1 VDKQQTLAL
10 CEQFQ
15 IRPTKSLGQ
24 NFLIQESV
32 SRRIAAL
39 ADLSS
44 ADLVIEIGPGLGAL
58 TVELAPAAGKV
69 CAIEIDRHL
78 IPALEHVLAPFPNT
92 TIIHEDALKVSFRQ
106 LVEDWQGNG
115 KEDWQGNGKEDWQG
129 NGKEDWQGSVKH
141 AVKSA
146 GSGHIKIAANLPYYI
161 TTPLI
166 EKLIVELP
174 QSTVML
180 LMVQDEAADRLLAK
194 PGSKLYSP
202 LAILAAQY
210 GHGAKSFA
218 VPASAYMPQPHV
230 DSCVVTLTANPSQP
244 PLNWPRY
251 QRFLETCF
259 AQRRK
264 TLLNNL
270 RTVGLTDR
278 QMQAVHVFL
287 ADRGY
292 AAGIRAEAVTPADFT
307 ALYQICAES

>member
-1 VDKQQTLAL
+1 MDKQETLAL

-44 ADLVIEIGPGLGAL
+44 SDLVIEIGPGLGAL
-58 TVELAPAAGKV
+58 TVELAAAAGKV
-69 CAIEIDRHL
+69 IAIEIDRHL
-78 IPALEHVLAPFPNT
+78 IPALQYKMSQFANS
-92 TIIHEDALKVSFRQ
+92 TIIHEDALKTSLRQ
-106 LVEDWQGNG
+106 LADGWTGP
-115 KEDWQGNGKEDWQG
+115 
-129 NGKEDWQGSVKH
+129 VKL
-141 AVKSA
+141 
-146 GSGHIKIAANLPYYI
+146 AANLPYYI

-166 EKLIVELP
+166 EKMIVELP
-174 QSTVML
+174 QSTAIILML
-180 LMVQDEAADRLLAK
+180 QDEAADRLLAK

-210 GHGAKSFA
+210 GRGEKVFS

-230 DSCVVTLTANPSQP
+230 ESCVVTLTAVGGQVSQADQPTADNQVNQVSKVSQP
-244 PLNWPRY
+244 PMNWPRY

-270 RTVGLTDR
+270 RTVGLTIE
-278 QMQAVHVFL
+278 QMQDVRRFL
-287 ADRGY
+287 ADRGL
-292 AAGIRAEAVTPADFT
+292 AESVRAEAVGAIDFA
-307 ALYQICAES
+307 ALFQICSTT

>member
-1 VDKQQTLAL
+1 MDKQQTLAL

-32 SRRIAAL
+32 SRRISAL

-58 TVELAPAAGKV
+58 TVELAAAAGKV

-78 IPALEHVLAPFPNT
+78 IPALEHVLTPFLNT
-92 TIIHEDALKVSFRQ
+92 TIIHEDALKVSFRK

-115 KEDWQGNGKEDWQG
+115 DGMSEGTNFGKQ
-129 NGKEDWQGSVKH
+129 
-141 AVKSA
+141 AVKGT
-146 GSGHIKIAANLPYYI
+146 GSGNIKIAANLPYYI

-174 QSTVML
+174 QSAVML

-210 GHGAKSFA
+210 GHGAKSFS

-230 DSCVVTLTANPSQP
+230 DSCVVTLTADPRQP

-287 ADRGY
+287 ADKCY
-292 AAGIRAEAVTPADFT
+292 AAGIRAEAVAPADFT
-307 ALYQICAES
+307 ALFRICAES

>member
-1 VDKQQTLAL
+1 MDKQQTLAL

-39 ADLSS
+39 ADLTS

-78 IPALEHVLAPFPNT
+78 IPALEHVLAAFPNT

-106 LVEDWQGNG
+106 LVEDWQGSGKHVGAGSGKHVVNG
-115 KEDWQGNGKEDWQG
+115 
-129 NGKEDWQGSVKH
+129 
-141 AVKSA
+141 A

-174 QSTVML
+174 QSAVML

-210 GHGAKSFA
+210 GHGSKTFS

-244 PLNWPRY
+244 SLNWPRY

-287 ADRGY
+287 ADKGY
-292 AAGIRAEAVTPADFT
+292 AAGIRAEAVAPADFT
-307 ALYQICAES
+307 ALFQICAES

>member
-1 VDKQQTLAL
+1 MDKQETLAL

-44 ADLVIEIGPGLGAL
+44 SDLVIEIGPGLGAL
-58 TVELAPAAGKV
+58 TVELAAAAGKV
-69 CAIEIDRHL
+69 IAIEIDRHL
-78 IPALEHVLAPFPNT
+78 IPALQQTMSQFANA
-92 TIIHEDALKVSFRQ
+92 TIVHEDALKTNLRQ
-106 LVEDWQGNG
+106 MVDGWSGP
-115 KEDWQGNGKEDWQG
+115 
-129 NGKEDWQGSVKH
+129 VKL
-141 AVKSA
+141 
-146 GSGHIKIAANLPYYI
+146 AANLPYYI

-166 EKLIVELP
+166 EKMIVDLP
-174 QSTVML
+174 QSSSMILML
-180 LMVQDEAADRLLAK
+180 QEEAADRLLAK

-210 GHGAKSFA
+210 GRGEKAFS
-218 VPASAYMPQPHV
+218 VPAAAYMPQPHV
-230 DSCVVTLTANPSQP
+230 DSCVVSLQADPGQTLA
-244 PLNWPRY
+244 NWPRY

-270 RTVGLTDR
+270 RTVGLTVE
-278 QMQAVHVFL
+278 QMQDVRRFL
-287 ADRGY
+287 AASGLSE
-292 AAGIRAEAVTPADFT
+292 GVRAEAVGYADF
-307 ALYQICAES
+307 AELFQICSIS

>member
-1 VDKQQTLAL
+1 MDKQETLAL

-44 ADLVIEIGPGLGAL
+44 SDLVIEIGPGLGAL
-58 TVELAPAAGKV
+58 TVELAAAAGKV
-69 CAIEIDRHL
+69 IAIEIDRHL
-78 IPALEHVLAPFPNT
+78 IPALQYKMSQFANS
-92 TIIHEDALKVSFRQ
+92 TIIHEDALKTNLRQ
-106 LVEDWQGNG
+106 LTDGWTGP
-115 KEDWQGNGKEDWQG
+115 
-129 NGKEDWQGSVKH
+129 VKL
-141 AVKSA
+141 
-146 GSGHIKIAANLPYYI
+146 AANLPYYI

-166 EKLIVELP
+166 EKMIVELP
-174 QSTVML
+174 QSTAMILML
-180 LMVQDEAADRLLAK
+180 QNEAADRLLAK

-202 LAILAAQY
+202 LAILAVQY
-210 GHGAKSFA
+210 GRGEKVFS

-230 DSCVVTLTANPSQP
+230 ESCVVTLTPAASQP
-244 PLNWPRY
+244 PMNWPRY

-270 RTVGLTDR
+270 RTVGLTIE
-278 QMQAVHVFL
+278 QMQDVRRFL
-287 ADRGY
+287 ADRGL
-292 AAGIRAEAVTPADFT
+292 AESVRAEAVGAIDFA
-307 ALYQICAES
+307 ALFQICSTT